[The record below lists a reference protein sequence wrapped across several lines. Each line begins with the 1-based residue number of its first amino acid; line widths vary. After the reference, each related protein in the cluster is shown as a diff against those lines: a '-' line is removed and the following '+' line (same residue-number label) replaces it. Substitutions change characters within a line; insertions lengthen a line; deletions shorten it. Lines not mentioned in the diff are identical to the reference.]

1 MCYNP
6 STPSLFPSV
15 AAIVSLAAVAALVAA
30 AVWWPVP
37 LVGHLHCAG
46 RLCPAQGW
54 HQPASSFKDFLIM
67 ETYGAPHVMQEE
79 LKDFEHDWESH
90 LLLREA
96 DAKGAAA
103 TPMAAPAGCLDAVPD
118 VPAVRE
124 EDERFLL
131 PDTTWPFTGPR
142 WSDTDNAVS
151 NMANKLFNDYTYG
164 VFQPFCSGAIE
175 YDSDFDPSPL
185 CSLQPGAR
193 ALHTGDSRPLE
204 AGSGNLP
211 PPVAGAAGAG
221 HACDPRGSAF
231 AGFPHIL
238 HRGPSPVSDRASP
251 DALQH
256 RRTPKLGSRD
266 KRPLRERQAS
276 EGVPPGPLPGARAGP
291 SDLAPGDRR
300 PSSDASDASGSYSG
314 EGSECGDWRDDPE
327 LRGLSASEDGS
338 ECDGWRRELGAGEV
352 CENYMDAKFGGEE
365 ADMAESRM

>member
-1 MCYNP
+1 
-6 STPSLFPSV
+6 
-15 AAIVSLAAVAALVAA
+15 
-30 AVWWPVP
+30 
-37 LVGHLHCAG
+37 
-46 RLCPAQGW
+46 
-54 HQPASSFKDFLIM
+54 M

-79 LKDFEHDWESH
+79 LKDFQHDWKSH

-251 DALQH
+251 SASQ
-256 RRTPKLGSRD
+256 RRRPPKLGSRARRALLE
-266 KRPLRERQAS
+266 RPAAGLGHRLGEGVGM

-314 EGSECGDWRDDPE
+314 EGSECDDWRDDPE

-338 ECDGWRRELGAGEV
+338 ECDGWHRELGADEV

-365 ADMAESRM
+365 ADMAEAQRS

>member
-1 MCYNP
+1 M
-6 STPSLFPSV
+6 
-15 AAIVSLAAVAALVAA
+15 
-30 AVWWPVP
+30 
-37 LVGHLHCAG
+37 
-46 RLCPAQGW
+46 
-54 HQPASSFKDFLIM
+54 D
-67 ETYGAPHVMQEE
+67 TYGAPHVMQEE
-79 LKDFEHDWESH
+79 LKDFQHDWKSH

-103 TPMAAPAGCLDAVPD
+103 TPMAAPADCPDTVPD
-118 VPAVRE
+118 VPAMRE

-131 PDTTWPFTGPR
+131 PNTTWPFTGPR

-185 CSLQPGAR
+185 CSLLPGAR

-238 HRGPSPVSDRASP
+238 HQRLAAPPPAEVGQP
-251 DALQH
+251 
-256 RRTPKLGSRD
+256 
-266 KRPLRERQAS
+266 RQARAAGAAGGRVGAPARRGGRRGGRAPRS
-276 EGVPPGPLPGARAGP
+276 PSRRSRRAIGSCSGGP
-291 SDLAPGDRR
+291 
-300 PSSDASDASGSYSG
+300 
-314 EGSECGDWRDDPE
+314 
-327 LRGLSASEDGS
+327 
-338 ECDGWRRELGAGEV
+338 
-352 CENYMDAKFGGEE
+352 E
-365 ADMAESRM
+365 AVL